1 MKKLIAAVAVVALL
15 LAGCA
20 SGKDTSSQ
28 RKKDQA
34 VVDTYSQR
42 LSSAVP
48 YPLAQMRDS
57 IERRNLRERLLRFN
71 KPAKLGYVYLMSFG
85 KFLGYYTIRGKISST
100 ESQMTVTD
108 EVRDYCSSDFCGI
121 VTDSMGDDGSYGPN
135 EQGVFF
141 FTTGGV
147 MVQTNLDYVYSDA
160 PLNVG
165 DVPQLLR

>member
-108 EVRDYCSSDFCGI
+108 
-121 VTDSMGDDGSYGPN
+121 SMGDDGSYGPN